1 MKLTAQSIDGRLNEM
16 LSLVQDLRD
25 KLEKE
30 KQDRERDVKSL
41 STQLDKERA
50 DRKEDVEALQRV
62 SPHVHVNMYAYY
74 PANGK
79 HYRSRC
85 LLHLFISVFY
95 WTLHVRRFS
104 STSTTLPGKTSAK
117 TKAYT
122 N

>member
-41 STQLDKERA
+41 STQLEIESDKLETEKQDRERDVKSLSTQLDKERA

-62 SPHVHVNMYAYY
+62 SPHVHV
-74 PANGK
+74 
-79 HYRSRC
+79 RS
-85 LLHLFISVFY
+85 L
-95 WTLHVRRFS
+95 S
-104 STSTTLPGKTSAK
+104 S
-117 TKAYT
+117 
-122 N
+122 